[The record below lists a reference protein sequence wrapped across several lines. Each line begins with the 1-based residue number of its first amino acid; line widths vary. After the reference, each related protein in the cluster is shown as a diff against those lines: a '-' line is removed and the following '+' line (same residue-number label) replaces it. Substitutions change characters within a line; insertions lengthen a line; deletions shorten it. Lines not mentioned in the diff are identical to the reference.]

1 MFRGV
6 NALNLDAKGRL
17 AMPSKYRDRLGD
29 ACAGQLVATVSV
41 DGGHCLLLY
50 PLPEFEEIERKLVK
64 LPSLNPQA
72 RRLKG
77 LLIGHAAEC
86 ELDGAGRILVPP
98 GLREYAGLD
107 KRVVLVGLVNKFEL
121 WDEQRWNEQRTAW
134 LSEDSEQALPA
145 ELETLSI

>member
-1 MFRGV
+1 
-6 NALNLDAKGRL
+6 
-17 AMPSKYRDRLGD
+17 MPSKYRDRLAD

-50 PLPEFEEIERKLVK
+50 PLPEFEDIERKLVK
-64 LPSLNPQA
+64 LPTLNAQA

-86 ELDGAGRILVPP
+86 ELDGAGRILIPP
-98 GLREYAGLD
+98 SLRDYAGLD

-121 WDEQRWNEQRTAW
+121 WDEQRWNEQRLAW
-134 LSEDSEQALPA
+134 LSEGVEETLPA
-145 ELETLSI
+145 ELESLSF